1 MRILLIDDRPVAQ
14 IGLFAIFTA
23 EPDLEVVGTEPKIES
38 ALDALAV
45 LQPDVVV
52 VETETANDGT
62 FDAIRA
68 VRGRRPDSAILLIT
82 DDRSADTA
90 LQALDAGTSGY
101 LSSRSAAELMVQA
114 VRTIGAD
121 GVVLTRSAAAGVA
134 ARRAAVNESLTD
146 GLGKLSERERRV
158 LGLLAQGRSN
168 SEIALHLF
176 ISEATVKKHLS
187 QALRKLGLRD
197 RLQAG
202 LYAYR
207 LGLGEMVW
215 PQDGAG
221 GPSMSA

>member
-1 MRILLIDDRPVAQ
+1 MRILLIDDRPVAG
-14 IGLFAIFTA
+14 IGLSAIFTA
-23 EPDLEVVGTEPKIES
+23 EPDLEIVGTEPEVES
-38 ALDALAV
+38 ALDSLAE
-45 LQPDVVV
+45 LRPDVVV
-52 VETETANDGT
+52 METETADGKT
-62 FDAIRA
+62 FEAIRA
-68 VRGRRPDSAILLIT
+68 VRGRRPASAILLIT
-82 DDRSADTA
+82 DDQSVDTA

-121 GVVLTRSAAAGVA
+121 GVVLTRSAAAGVT
-134 ARRAAVNESLTD
+134 ARRAAAKGSPPD
-146 GLGKLSERERRV
+146 GLAKLSERERRV

-168 SEIALHLF
+168 SEIAVQLF

-207 LGLGEMVW
+207 LGLGDRGSPE
-215 PQDGAG
+215 AG
-221 GPSMSA
+221 PGDPASA